1 LYAQLRANPRAF
13 RETAGAEP
21 PSVCHAL
28 ICPENQSQ
36 MGVMCARGVL
46 VFRHSAWED
55 VYRLETKKIASPH
68 SDLAIKKNGVFEGFD

>member
-1 LYAQLRANPRAF
+1 
-13 RETAGAEP
+13 
-21 PSVCHAL
+21 
-28 ICPENQSQ
+28 